1 MRKRFTVVGSA
12 PGASVPRQGGL
23 GPATAVAHA
32 FALLLRL
39 LLMSDREKDV
49 EILVLRRQ
57 LTVLQR
63 RLRGRRPRL
72 GGRRPRLRPEDRA
85 LSSRSKRWRAASQ
98 PGIVGGRNGA
108 LASRGLQLSAAP
120 VFSQLPRNAFTSAAN
135 CAAYWKRNP

>member
-63 RLRGRRPRL
+63 RL

>member
-63 RLRGRRPRL
+63 RL

-98 PGIVGGRNGA
+98 PGIVGGRSGA